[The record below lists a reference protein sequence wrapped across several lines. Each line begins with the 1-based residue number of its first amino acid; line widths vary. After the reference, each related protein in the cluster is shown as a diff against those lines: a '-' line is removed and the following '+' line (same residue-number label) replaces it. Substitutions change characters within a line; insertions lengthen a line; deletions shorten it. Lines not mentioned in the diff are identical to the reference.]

1 MISSPSIPVLPFI
14 LALLLLAAGCET
26 TPDTAMPSGTTPVTI
41 TTKIQVQSQ
50 TTKIP
55 PVTFG
60 TADTEP
66 VAEITALQETS
77 AAETSRQPASYHPE
91 YIRMDA
97 ETYNAGDVVQFY
109 LVNRGAEIKG
119 CDYAQP
125 AFTIYQIFPDG
136 TRRKV
141 SGNIPGISYQVVM
154 TGDPGT
160 ATGPLTFNTAGM
172 VPGRYLIRFDCGN
185 NVAKE
190 FVIYAKVYVKES

>member
-1 MISSPSIPVLPFI
+1 MISSRSQQVLLFV

-26 TPDTAMPSGTTPVTI
+26 TPDTAVPPGTAPAITPAKIPVRPVTTP
-41 TTKIQVQSQ
+41 
-50 TTKIP
+50 IP
-55 PVTFG
+55 PVTSG

-66 VAEITALQETS
+66 VTEITALQETS
-77 AAETSRQPASYHPE
+77 TAETSRQSAGYHPE

-109 LVNRGAEIKG
+109 LVNRGTEIKG

-125 AFTIYQIFPDG
+125 AFTIYQIYPDG

-154 TGDPGT
+154 TGDPGS
-160 ATGPLTFNTAGM
+160 ATGPLNFNTAGM

-190 FVIYAKVYVKES
+190 FVIYAKVYAKES